1 MTAALTFTGT
11 VTKRLAR
18 TLTAALTFLGNL
30 TAISGSSTII
40 GGRAPV
46 FASIRNLMGRGS
58 ANTAAPSGDLSNDS
72 PSGNV
77 GASMPQG
84 GAESPNPK
92 GDIS

>member
-1 MTAALTFTGT
+1 MAASLTFTGT
-11 VTKRLAR
+11 VSKRLPM
-18 TLTAALTFLGNL
+18 TLTAALSFVGNL
-30 TAISGSSTII
+30 IAASGAII

-46 FASIRNLMGRGS
+46 FASIRNLIGRGS
-58 ANTAAPSGDLSNDS
+58 ANTAAPSGDLSNSS

-77 GASMPQG
+77 GGPTPQG